1 MTINVKNMGISK
13 FKSWNASQFIIAFKP
28 SYQYKVK
35 VLDYD
40 EFDFIVDSG
49 SSLGLWIGKKVQ
61 FCT

>member
-1 MTINVKNMGISK
+1 MTITVKNMGISK
-13 FKSWNASQFIIAFKP
+13 FKSWNASQFIISFKP

-49 SSLGLWIGKKVQ
+49 SLIAGCGICEKLFTQ
-61 FCT
+61 